1 MSPAF
6 ALVITFGA
14 LLFPVVWVATG
25 AWVVLDA
32 RARGS
37 AHPFLWGV
45 LAPLSGILLLYYM
58 LWWRRGHAREADP
71 SRWERRAA
79 VVALAGFGGLIG
91 SIAASPADP
100 VVQMLAWPV
109 VFVCCLP
116 VASRLI

>member
-6 ALVITFGA
+6 GLVVAFGA

-37 AHPFLWGV
+37 ARPLLWGL
-45 LAPLSGILLLYYM
+45 LAPLSGILLVYYL
-58 LWWRRGHAREADP
+58 LWWRRGTDREAEP
-71 SRWERRAA
+71 SRWEHRAA

-91 SIAASPADP
+91 TVVASPADP
-100 VVQMLAWPV
+100 IAQMLAWPV

-116 VASRLI
+116 VAHRLL